1 MPTRVPAGFYRYSNR
16 RSGPPK
22 VSPRWIEL
30 LMSSTETQANERPD
44 DSPESTA
51 IPQSSHIDDNSTV
64 TSVALLPPPMW
75 QLNESGSD
83 IEINPTAQSTND
95 HEGQSKGTYTGKNIG
110 KEISE
115 SKTGTRTR
123 KVSQPQ
129 RLMTIG
135 SGRALWLRGMYIA
148 DMATLDLSLYLLLD
162 YFICYSYRAL
172 CHPTVYRVMF
182 VNLD

>member
-1 MPTRVPAGFYRYSNR
+1 
-16 RSGPPK
+16 
-22 VSPRWIEL
+22 
-30 LMSSTETQANERPD
+30 MSSTEKLANERPD

-64 TSVALLPPPMW
+64 TSVALLPPPMS

-115 SKTGTRTR
+115 SKRNQDKKGVAASTLNDYWLGASSLTPGYVYSRYGH
-123 KVSQPQ
+123 
-129 RLMTIG
+129 IG
-135 SGRALWLRGMYIA
+135 LVIILTFGLFH
-148 DMATLDLSLYLLLD
+148 LLL
-162 YFICYSYRAL
+162 ISCIMSPYRI
-172 CHPTVYRVMF
+172 
-182 VNLD
+182 